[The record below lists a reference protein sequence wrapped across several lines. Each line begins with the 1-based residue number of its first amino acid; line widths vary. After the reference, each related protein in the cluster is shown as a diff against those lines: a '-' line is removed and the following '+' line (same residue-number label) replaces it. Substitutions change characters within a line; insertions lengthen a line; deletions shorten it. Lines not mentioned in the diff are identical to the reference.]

1 VALSEVM
8 SKNLSEEL
16 RKLTKIL
23 RDRGGYPFG
32 V

>member
-1 VALSEVM
+1 MALSEIM
-8 SKNLSEEL
+8 SKSLSEEL

-23 RDRGGYPFG
+23 SDRGGYPVG